1 MTNAQSRE
9 PTRPHYGKTYHIETE
24 EGETHK
30 ILIPSMYVTYM
41 GEKVIKAEPYEDP
54 DDTGEWD
61 SKKYMYKVT
70 DQLGHVADLTNY
82 HFSDFIVYDEDTET
96 YWVDQYDEELADDD
110 IPMAHTPWE
119 GAKVMEEYLQLLS
132 QLKLVAEGNLPEALA
147 RQMSEEITM
156 YFNRH
161 GNLPTR
167 SLEDEHHYLFTWTLP
182 IPSEVLALEQTP
194 LTTEH
199 WGDYKI

>member
-1 MTNAQSRE
+1 MSRE
-9 PTRPHYGKTYHIETE
+9 TTRQHYGKTYNIETE
-24 EGETHK
+24 EGESQ
-30 ILIPSMYVTYM
+30 ILIPNMYITYM

-70 DQLGHVADLTNY
+70 DQLGHVADLTKY
-82 HFSDFIVYDEDTET
+82 HVSDFIVYHEDTET
-96 YWVDQYDEELADDD
+96 YWVDHYCEELADEDV
-110 IPMAHTPWE
+110 PMAKTPWE

-132 QLKLVAEGNLPEALA
+132 QLKLQVEGKFPEALA
-147 RQMSEEITM
+147 TQLSEEISM
-156 YFNRH
+156 YFISH
-161 GNLPTR
+161 DSGLTR
-167 SLEDEHHYLFTWTLP
+167 SLEDEHNYLFTWKLP
-182 IPSEVLALEQTP
+182 TPSEVLALEQMP